1 MSDTPATNSRRGRDR
16 HVPGLDAD
24 ALALLAAQAGLTV
37 DQLRNQVVAAS
48 APLVADHIEAYL
60 ARQTRNTRDLYAT
73 HLGRFRDG
81 VGPVCDQLCEPCI
94 DRAHRFMCRCQCTA
108 CNASRLTSPPHG
120 HERVGAAVYSREHAE
135 LIVVIAYRLAVKRG
149 AVANRQ
155 RAARGQ
161 PPKMADGYGAKESA
175 VGAMRSLYDSAS
187 AFCGGVNA
195 ALEIRKPRRM
205 SRERR
210 PMEPFEI
217 VELHHLT
224 SSGGNDPT
232 LDTLLLDVGI
242 ATGARREGVTNLTVG
257 QIHRDTQMIDMRDKY
272 KRTQPVPV
280 SLALIDRLLAHAQD
294 RGGAACDPTDT
305 ASYRSEAPVF
315 YYHVRDGWAPITERR
330 IDYLAA
336 RWQRDLPW
344 AAAEQVGYHHLRHS
358 MASLLSRRYGAQ
370 HKKRYL
376 RHADG
381 NVTDGYGVCTV
392 EQLAAAMA
400 DLLAFEHPL
409 VHGLAERRRNTL
421 ARLGMPDH

>member
-1 MSDTPATNSRRGRDR
+1 MTDVASHGFDG
-16 HVPGLDAD
+16 D
-24 ALALLAAQAGLTV
+24 ALAVLAAQTGLSV
-37 DQLRNQVVAAS
+37 EQLRSQLTAAS
-48 APLVADHIEAYL
+48 APVVADHIDAYL

-81 VGPVCDQLCEPCI
+81 VGPICDQLCEPCL
-94 DRAHRFMCRCQCTA
+94 DRGARFVCRCPCTPCA
-108 CNASRLTSPPHG
+108 SSRLTSPPHG
-120 HERVGAAVYSREHAE
+120 GERVGLTVYSREHAE
-135 LIVVIAYRLAVKRG
+135 TIVVIAYRLAVKKG
-149 AVANRQ
+149 VVDNRV
-155 RAARGQ
+155 RATRGQ

-175 VGAMRSLYDSAS
+175 VGAMRSLYDSA
-187 AFCGGVNA
+187 AAWCGGVNA

-242 ATGARREGVTNLTVG
+242 ATGARREGVTRLTVG
-257 QIHRDTQMIDMRDKY
+257 QLHRGTQMIDMRDKY
-272 KRTQPVPV
+272 KRTQPAPV
-280 SLALIDRLLAHAQD
+280 SLALIDRLLAHARE
-294 RGGAACDPTDT
+294 RGGPACDPSD
-305 ASYRSEAPVF
+305 ACYQSDAPVF

-330 IDYLAA
+330 IDYLVG

-344 AAAEQVGYHHLRHS
+344 AAAEQLGYHHLRHS
-358 MASLLSRRYGAQ
+358 MAALLSRRYGVQ

-381 NVTDGYGVCTV
+381 NVTDGYGVCTL

-409 VHGLAERRRNTL
+409 LHGMAERRRVTL
-421 ARLGMPDH
+421 ARLGIRDD